1 MTIWI
6 LALVLFAGL
15 AGAGYRQ
22 GAIRVGFSLL
32 GLIMAAILAMP
43 LGRVLFPLLGKVG
56 LKNPVLAAF
65 IAPIIV
71 FVLVLLLIFKTA
83 GLFVHRKVDVYYK
96 YTAGDLRL
104 MLWQRLNRQLG
115 LCLGPLNATGYLLLI
130 GVLIYTM
137 SYWTTQMQT
146 EDKASFAVKTLNR
159 AGKDLGSS
167 GLVKAV
173 RAIDPAM
180 ESYYK
185 AADVVGIIYHNPL
198 IYARLYRYPGFLSLA
213 ERPELREIADNTDYT
228 EMLQRQASLDEFIKH
243 PKTRAVLDN
252 PQLLKDIWITMKT
265 DLDDL
270 QHYLESPTG
279 ESPKYDPQTIL
290 GRWVFD
296 VNASVAALVKKF
308 PTNMGRAQLAQIRQG
323 LGASL
328 ARGVFIAAPNSE
340 AFFRA
345 APDLKP
351 GALLNLA
358 ARTDTLRGNWKK
370 IEDDKYELT
379 FTMDNETQQ
388 LDAAIAGE
396 KLSLQ
401 MAGIGLVLARED

>member
-6 LALVLFAGL
+6 LALSLFAGL

-22 GAIRVGFSLL
+22 GAIRVAFSLL
-32 GLIMAAILAMP
+32 GLIMASILAMP
-43 LGRVLFPLLGKVG
+43 LGRVLFPLLGKIG

-65 IAPIIV
+65 IAPIVV
-71 FVLVLLLIFKTA
+71 FVLVLLIFKTA

-96 YTAGDLRL
+96 YHTGDLRTI
-104 MLWQRLNRQLG
+104 LWQRLNRRLG
-115 LCLGPLNATGYLLLI
+115 LCLGPLNAMIYLLLI
-130 GVLIYTM
+130 GVIIYTM

-146 EDKASFAVKTLNR
+146 EDKASFAIKTLNR

-167 GLVKAV
+167 GLLKAV
-173 RAIDPAM
+173 RAIDPAT
-180 ESYYK
+180 ENYYK
-185 AADVVGIIYHNPL
+185 AADMVGIIYQNPL

-213 ERPELREIADNTDYT
+213 ERPELREITDNTDYT
-228 EMLQRQASLDEFIKH
+228 DMLQRHATLGEFIEH
-243 PKTRAVLDN
+243 PKTRTVLNN
-252 PQLLKDIWITMKT
+252 PQLLKDIWITMTT

-290 GRWVFD
+290 GRWVLD
-296 VNASVAALVKKF
+296 VNTSVAALVKKL
-308 PTNMGRAQLAQIRQG
+308 PANVSRAQLTQIRQG
-323 LGASL
+323 WSASL
-328 ARGVFIAAPNSE
+328 ARGVFIAAPNGA

-351 GALLNLA
+351 GALSNPA
-358 ARTDTLRGNWKK
+358 ARTDTLQGSWKK
-370 IEDDKYELT
+370 IEDGKYELT
-379 FTMDNETQQ
+379 FTKDNETQQ
-388 LDAAIAGE
+388 HDAAITGE

-401 MAGIGLVLARED
+401 MAGIGLVLLRED

>member
-43 LGRVLFPLLGKVG
+43 LGRVLFPLLGKLG

-71 FVLVLLLIFKTA
+71 FVLVLLIFKAA
-83 GLFVHRKVDVYYK
+83 GLFVHGKVDVYFK
-96 YTAGDLRL
+96 YHAGDLRTI
-104 MLWQRLNRQLG
+104 LWVRLNRRLG
-115 LCLGPLNATGYLLLI
+115 LCLGPLNATVYLLLI
-130 GVLIYTM
+130 GVLSYTM

-146 EDKASFAVKTLNR
+146 EDKASFAVKTLNHL
-159 AGKDLGSS
+159 GKDLGSS
-167 GLVKAV
+167 GFVKAV
-173 RAIDPAM
+173 RAIDPAT
-180 ESYYK
+180 EDYYK

-228 EMLQRQASLDEFIKH
+228 EMLQRQASLDKFIKH

-270 QHYLESPTG
+270 QHYLASPTG

-290 GRWVFD
+290 GRWVLD
-296 VNASVAALVKKF
+296 VNTSVAALVKKL
-308 PTNMGRAQLAQIRQG
+308 PSNTSRAQLTQIRQG
-323 LGASL
+323 WSASL
-328 ARGVFIAAPNSE
+328 ARGVFIAAPNGA

-351 GALLNLA
+351 GALLNPA
-358 ARTDTLRGNWKK
+358 ARTDTLQGNWKK
-370 IEDDKYELT
+370 TEDDKYELT
-379 FTMDNETQQ
+379 FTKDNETQQ
-388 LDAAIAGE
+388 FDAVITGE

-401 MAGIGLVLARED
+401 VSGVGLVLVRED